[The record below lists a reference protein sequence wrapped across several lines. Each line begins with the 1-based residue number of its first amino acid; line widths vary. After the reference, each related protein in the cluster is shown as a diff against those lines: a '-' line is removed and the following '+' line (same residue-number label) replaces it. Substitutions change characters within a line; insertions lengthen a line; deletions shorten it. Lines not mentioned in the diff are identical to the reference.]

1 MQLSN
6 PDKQPRRSRN
16 LLGKIHRWL
25 GLAAALWLTI
35 LGATGIVL
43 DHPDWRIPNQVTV
56 PEAWGSPDLTR
67 FIRITYMRQ
76 ILVDPADDN
85 RWLGGSERGLWR
97 SGDGG
102 QSWAQISFDGLDYSP
117 QILSLVH
124 DPSGD
129 LIATDDGVWRQSLQ
143 SPATRIAL
151 EGKVVNSLS
160 RSARDGELVG
170 VTARSEVFFLRPAT
184 GDIEWRETAAIE
196 PVISGDVPLSRFIL
210 NMHFGHGLVEGAAG
224 VLINDFSGLALIILS
239 LSGFLYWFMRRRWR
253 KRPGRVSAA
262 RKRRTTAWLYRSH
275 APIIGL
281 LALIPIFYVS
291 VTGIFGNHIRALY
304 KWAESTPVP
313 AAVVPAGFSMRS
325 LDGDIQDVVA
335 ATDDSGD
342 LLLVTRKGL
351 YRSTDDART
360 WLRDNTLPIQKADYG
375 NSLNMFRV
383 DDVLFIGAGL
393 NASYFSNDYGRSW
406 SAVEGPFTGIS
417 SGSRCGDDWCLKNS
431 QGVFRGETPGLV
443 AMTDVKPPPLEGM
456 PLFLFLADI
465 HTGHAIHPAFP
476 WISDVLTFF
485 ALVLVFTGPF
495 LWWRRK
501 WL

>member
-1 MQLSN
+1 MSN

-25 GLAAALWLTI
+25 GLAAALWLTV
-35 LGATGIVL
+35 LGVTGIIL
-43 DHPDWRIPNQVTV
+43 DHPDWRIPNQATV
-56 PEAWGSPDLTR
+56 PESWGSPDLTR
-67 FIRITYMRQ
+67 FIRVTYMRH
-76 ILVDPADDN
+76 ILVDPLDER
-85 RWLGGSERGLWR
+85 RWLGGSERGLWQ
-97 SGDGG
+97 STDSG
-102 QSWAQISFDGLDYSP
+102 QSWVSISFEGLDYSP
-117 QILSLVH
+117 QVLGLAH
-124 DPSGD
+124 DSSGA
-129 LIATDDGVWRQSLQ
+129 LIATDDGVWRQSTDDM
-143 SPATRIAL
+143 ATRIVL
-151 EGKVVNSLS
+151 QGEVVSSLS
-160 RSARDGELVG
+160 RSTRDGELLG
-170 VTARSEVFFLRPAT
+170 VTDRSSVFFLRPANNE
-184 GDIEWRETAAIE
+184 IEWRETTAIE

-224 VLINDFSGLALIILS
+224 VLINDFSGLALVILS

-253 KRPGRVSAA
+253 KQPESATAA
-262 RKRRTTAWLYRSH
+262 RKRKTTAWLYRSH

-304 KWAESTPVP
+304 KWAESVPVP

-325 LDGDIQDVVA
+325 LDGDIQDVVTT
-335 ATDDSGD
+335 TDGSGD

-351 YRSTDDART
+351 YRSTDDANT
-360 WLRDNTLPIQKADYG
+360 WQRDNTLPIQKADYG
-375 NSLNMFRV
+375 NSLNLFRV

-393 NASYFSNDYGRSW
+393 NASYYSDDQGHSW
-406 SAVEGPFTGIS
+406 SIVEGPFTGIS

-431 QGVFRGETPGLV
+431 QGVFRGAVPGSA
-443 AMTDVKPPPLEGM
+443 AMTDAKPPPLTGM

-476 WISDVLTFF
+476 WISDLLTAF